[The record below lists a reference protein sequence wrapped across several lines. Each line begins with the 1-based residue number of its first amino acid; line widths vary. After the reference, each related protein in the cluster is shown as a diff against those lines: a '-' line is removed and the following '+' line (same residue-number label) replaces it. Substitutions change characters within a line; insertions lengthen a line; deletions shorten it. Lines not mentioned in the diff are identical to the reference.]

1 MLSLSGGSFRLFRVA
16 GITVFLHW
24 SWLAIAYIELAE
36 RIRPYR
42 HPAWNV
48 AEYLTLFAIVLL
60 HEFGHALACRQVG
73 GQAER
78 IVLWPLGGV
87 AYVNPPARPCPWLWS
102 IAAGPLVNVALVPVT
117 FGLFLL
123 AHNAGLHHRL
133 PDAALFLRSIAFVNL
148 GLLVFNLLPIYPLDG
163 GQLLHGLLWPL
174 LGRGRSLQVASV
186 VGLLGGAALVALAL
200 AVGQVWAIVVAVF
213 LALGALGGLQRAKL
227 LADQPDAAVLPTD
240 GLGTCTYVRHTSA
253 SSDHRQRGDAH
264 FLARRYAEAAAE
276 YTEALS
282 LEPDWREVLNQ
293 RGITYG
299 KLGRDDL
306 AVADYGA
313 AIALAPGLAPQY
325 LNRALAY
332 SRMRRYDLAIADYQ
346 EAVRRDAAFA
356 DGWNNL
362 AWLLATCPEE
372 RHRDGRQAI
381 EYALRACELSDWKD
395 ARHLGTLSAAHA
407 EVGSFAEAVRYQRQ
421 ALADPDYEESQGDA
435 ARRRLQLYE
444 DRRPFRQGA
453 AV

>member
-24 SWLAIAYIELAE
+24 SWLVVAYIELGQG
-36 RIRPYR
+36 IRPYR

-48 AEYLTLFAIVLL
+48 VEYLTLFAIVLL

-87 AYVNPPARPCPWLWS
+87 AYVNPPARPGAWLWS

-123 AHNAGLHHRL
+123 ARNAGWHHRL
-133 PDAALFLRSIAFVNL
+133 PDAALYLRSIAFVNL

-174 LGRGRSLQVASV
+174 LGRGRSLQAASV
-186 VGLLGGAALVALAL
+186 VGLLGGTGLVLLAV
-200 AVGQVWAIVVAVF
+200 AVGQGWLIVLAVF
-213 LALGALGGLQRAKL
+213 LTFGALGGLQRGAL
-227 LADQPDAAVLPTD
+227 LHRQPAAVPAAD
-240 GLGTCTYVRHTSA
+240 GFARCSCGPDTNSA
-253 SSDHRQRGDAH
+253 SEHRQYGDALY
-264 FLARRYAEAAAE
+264 LARRYEQAVAE
-276 YTEALS
+276 YTEALR
-282 LEPDWREVLNQ
+282 LQPNWREVLNQ
-293 RGITYG
+293 RGIAYG
-299 KLGRDDL
+299 KLGSDDL
-306 AVADYGA
+306 AVADYSA
-313 AIALAPGLAPQY
+313 AIALAPGLARQY

-332 SRMRRYDLAIADYQ
+332 CRMRRYDLAIADYQ
-346 EAVRRDAAFA
+346 EAVRRDPTFA

-372 RHRDGRQAI
+372 HHRDGGKAV

-407 EVGSFAEAVRYQRQ
+407 EVGSFAEAVRWQRQ

-435 ARRRLQLYE
+435 GRRRLQLYE
-444 DRRPFRQGA
+444 ECRPFRQGA